1 MERIKL
7 LIADDNIG
15 FCDLLNKELEKEKD
29 IQVVGIANTDEEEIR
44 IIDELKP
51 DIVVTDLMRNRKYS
65 GLEIIREYSKKK
77 NSPYFLVISADEKR
91 YVIDEN
97 ENLKICAYIQ
107 KKPFEFQFDKI
118 TEEIKKTKN
127 QINVENNFDNWQK
140 EYYEKEIIELTKELN
155 KKDIKILR
163 RLGIKVQNKKY
174 TEHEF
179 EDILIRLGAYYRDEN
194 MTQNDLKY
202 VKPLNKTKVT
212 EEEYIYISEKMDY
225 INNKY
230 NILK

>member
-7 LIADDNIG
+7 VIADDNIG
-15 FCDLLNKELEKEKD
+15 FCDLLNKELEKEDD

-118 TEEIKKTKN
+118 TEEIKKIRN
-127 QINVENNFDNWQK
+127 QINVKNNFDNWQK
-140 EYYEKEIIELTKELN
+140 EYYEKEIVDLTRELN
-155 KKDIKILR
+155 KKDIKILKK
-163 RLGIKVQNKKY
+163 LGIKVQNKKY

-179 EDILIRLGAYYRDEN
+179 EDILIRLGAYYKDEN
-194 MTQNDLKY
+194 MTPNDLKY

-212 EEEYIYISEKMDY
+212 EEEYNYISEKMDN

>member
-163 RLGIKVQNKKY
+163 RLGIKVKNKKY